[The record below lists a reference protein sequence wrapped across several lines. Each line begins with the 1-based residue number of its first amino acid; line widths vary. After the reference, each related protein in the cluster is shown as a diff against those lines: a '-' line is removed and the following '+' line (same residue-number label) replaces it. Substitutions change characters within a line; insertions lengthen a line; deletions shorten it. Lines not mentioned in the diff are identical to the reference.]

1 MSRSA
6 ERLQN
11 EAQSLI
17 KEVPIDKLKIL
28 IEFMEFLIEKKN
40 LRPLEDHL
48 SNPIYDDEPE
58 SNEEQTAVAEALE
71 DIKEGRIYRIE
82 DVSKELGLSECPK
95 DK

>member
-1 MSRSA
+1 MSRSV
-6 ERLQN
+6 ERLKN

-40 LRPLEDHL
+40 WRSLEDHL
-48 SNPIYDDEPE
+48 TDPIYDDEPE
-58 SNEEQTAVAEALE
+58 YQEEQTAVAEALE

-82 DVSKELGLSECPK
+82 DVSKELGLGVCPR

>member
-17 KEVPIDKLKIL
+17 NEVPIDKLKIL

-82 DVSKELGLSECPK
+82 DVSKELGLSECSK